1 MRKKNSKKI
10 GKKPFKKM
18 RKSSFNKVQKKFDI
32 FHQEIDN
39 FNNYESLTLDIS
51 EPEVIISSDD
61 EIANEPIFQVDLDKT
76 KHRDIPEVNYKSEDN
91 DLDVISDDKDVN
103 KIELNNDFIAFS
115 ESESE
120 NNDDTNNIQSADED
134 AQVVSMSKV
143 NPTKNLN
150 ERTKND
156 EFPWLLNRDHSTQ
169 TDMAK
174 WLTLEINDFISYIS
188 PSKDEIESRNHTIKK
203 LRMTVRRLWPD
214 ATLHVFGSYATD
226 LYLPGSD
233 IDCVVTSKAAN
244 KDHRSYLYE
253 LARYLKSKSIGT
265 QIEVI
270 AKARVPIIKFVDI
283 SSGLHID
290 VSFERLNGIEIAKVI
305 RNWIDDTPGLR
316 ELVLVIKQFLKSRR
330 LNEVHTGGLGGLSVV
345 CLVYSFLYLHP
356 RLRTEDIEPCD
367 NLGVLLIDFFELY
380 GKNFSYENVA
390 LSFQDD
396 TPKYMR
402 KSHWRAL
409 PPSRN
414 SMTLA
419 IQDPLDISNNIS
431 RSSYNVSGI
440 KKAFS
445 GAFNMISNKC
455 YELNQATFK
464 DRIGKSILGNIIKYK
479 GEARHFK
486 DERELVE
493 NRAIVENERY
503 HLKRTHSTIDLIEEE
518 GEKDDMFLSPSD
530 DDVLTGGQNELDMYR
545 ISQPPKKRRKLKDIR
560 KPEVQPV
567 IKHNKSNK
575 KRKVPEGITKLIPK
589 SGHSKKIDELMGI
602 DTVDNE
608 DDGDNS
614 NDINNDSDTF
624 RLKNARDKEDTDE
637 SARSKS
643 NDKKK
648 VDSQTRRDYW
658 LSKGQTLASVTI
670 PNKHT

>member
-39 FNNYESLTLDIS
+39 FNNYETLTLDIS
-51 EPEVIISSDD
+51 EPEVIISSD
-61 EIANEPIFQVDLDKT
+61 EELNNEPMFKVDLDKT
-76 KHRDIPEVNYKSEDN
+76 KHRYIPEMDDSIEEEDEDVTDMSEN
-91 DLDVISDDKDVN
+91 NNEN

-120 NNDDTNNIQSADED
+120 NDDDNSEQNNDED
-134 AQVVSMSKV
+134 IQITSISRV
-143 NPTKNLN
+143 NPTKNKHKHTTN
-150 ERTKND
+150 E

-169 TDMAK
+169 TDITK
-174 WLTLEINDFISYIS
+174 WLTSEINDFISYIS

-203 LRMTVRRLWPD
+203 LRIAVRKLWPD

-233 IDCVVTSKAAN
+233 IDCVVTSKSAN

-253 LARYLKSKSIGT
+253 LARYLKSKQIGT

-330 LNEVHTGGLGGLSVV
+330 INEVHTGGLGGLSVV

-356 RLRTEDIEPCD
+356 KLRTQDIDPRE

-396 TPKYMR
+396 IPKYMP

-409 PPSRN
+409 PPSRS

-455 YELNQATFK
+455 YELNEATFK

-486 DERELVE
+486 DERKLVE
-493 NRAIVENERY
+493 NRAIVENEQY
-503 HLKRTHSTIDLIEEE
+503 HLKRSHSTIDLMDE
-518 GEKDDMFLSPSD
+518 GNDNIFLNPSD
-530 DDVLTGGQNELDMYR
+530 DDVLTGGQDELDMYH
-545 ISQPPKKRRKLKDIR
+545 ISQPPKKRRKLKDMR

-567 IKHNKSNK
+567 IKKNKTK
-575 KRKVPEGITKLIPK
+575 KKKKVPEGITQLIPK
-589 SGHSKKIDELMGI
+589 SERSMKIDELMGI
-602 DTVDNE
+602 ESVDNDNE
-608 DDGDNS
+608 NNDDGTLMTKTD
-614 NDINNDSDTF
+614 
-624 RLKNARDKEDTDE
+624 AEKEDTDE
-637 SARSKS
+637 PARSKS
-643 NDKKK
+643 KSKKK

-658 LSKGQTLASVTI
+658 LSKGQTLASVSI